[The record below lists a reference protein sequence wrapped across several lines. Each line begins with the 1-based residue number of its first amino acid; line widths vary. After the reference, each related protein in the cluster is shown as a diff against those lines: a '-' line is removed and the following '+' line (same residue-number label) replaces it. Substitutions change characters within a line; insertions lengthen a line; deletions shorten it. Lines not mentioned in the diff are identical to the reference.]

1 MCLEKI
7 AHRGYSAIAPENTY
21 SAFAEAVKYG
31 ADGIEFDVQLTG
43 DRIPVIIHDSS
54 LERTTNGKGKIRE
67 KTLTELKQLDA
78 GSWFSAEFKEEKI
91 PTLEEILD
99 FLIPT
104 GIKIYAEIK
113 ETNDWQITDLNNLIN
128 LITSKKGGHQVAII
142 SFDANILQQI
152 RRQNANLSLGYLS
165 KNVTE
170 FQEKLTYVKNELDFV
185 LSAYQVL
192 LENTNLIQGSKAEG
206 IKLIGWTIDDAN
218 DLKKLVTLG
227 LESMITNRLIP

>member
-7 AHRGYSAIAPENTY
+7 AHRGYSAIAPENTR
-21 SAFAEAVKYG
+21 SSFAEAVKYG
-31 ADGIEFDVQLTG
+31 ADGIEFDVQLSS

-67 KTLTELKQLDA
+67 KTLKELKQLDA

-91 PTLEEILD
+91 PTLEEVLD

-128 LITSKKGGHQVAII
+128 LIISKKGGHQVAII
-142 SFDANILQQI
+142 SFDANFLQQI
-152 RRQNANLSLGYLS
+152 RLQNANLSLGYLS

-192 LENTNLIQGSKAEG
+192 LENANLSQGSKAKG

-218 DLKKLVTLG
+218 DLKKLVELG
-227 LESMITNRLIP
+227 LESIITNRLIP